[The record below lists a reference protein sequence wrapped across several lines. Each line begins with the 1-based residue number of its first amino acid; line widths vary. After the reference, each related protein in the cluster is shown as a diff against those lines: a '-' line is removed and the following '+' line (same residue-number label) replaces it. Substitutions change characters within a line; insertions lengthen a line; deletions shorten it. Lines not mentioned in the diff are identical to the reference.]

1 MEMSEKTN
9 EIFAAFV
16 LFQGELTNAAKS
28 KAGHG
33 YKYADLA
40 QCIETAREPLL
51 KHNLAVTQ
59 LMGQSTN
66 GTTLTTM
73 LTHSSG
79 QWFRDE
85 FVMEKAVLQGG
96 AGKNP
101 AQAMGASITYM
112 RRYAYTAIIGMTQE
126 DEDACNV
133 KAKVK
138 AAKLIAPEIDLINEA
153 IQNNDAAFVKMNWTT
168 TIQKAWSSLTRNQTD
183 ALNVIFN
190 KDKQ

>member
-9 EIFAAFV
+9 ELFTAYA
-16 LFQGELTNAAKS
+16 LFQGDLSNAGKS

-40 QCIETAREPLL
+40 TCIWEAKDIL
-51 KHNLAVTQ
+51 KANGLAVAQ
-59 LMGQSTN
+59 FMGQSEQ

-79 QWFRDE
+79 QWMRDT
-85 FVMEKAVLQGG
+85 FVMEKAILQGG

-112 RRYAYTAIIGMTQE
+112 RRYSYAAILGMAQE
-126 DEDACNV
+126 DEDAKNV
-133 KAKVK
+133 RATKAVNNE
-138 AAKLIAPEIDLINEA
+138 LNDFIAMLDQA
-153 IQNNDAAFVKMNWTT
+153 ITNNDMTYISNNWAGNIT
-168 TIQKAWSSLTRNQTD
+168 KFWSSLGEQRTNKLNQM
-183 ALNVIFN
+183 VG
-190 KDKQ
+190 

>member
-16 LFQGELTNAAKS
+16 LFQGDLTNAAKN

-59 LMGQSTN
+59 MMGQSDD
-66 GTTLTTM
+66 GTTLITM
-73 LTHSSG
+73 LVHSGG
-79 QWFRDE
+79 QWMRDE

-133 KAKVK
+133 KAQAK
-138 AAKLIAPEIDLINEA
+138 AAKKLSPEIDMINQA
-153 IQNNDAAFVKMNWTT
+153 IQTNDVKYIQEHWKT
-168 TIQKAWSSLTRNQTD
+168 TIAKAWSSLNAEQVN
-183 ALNVIFN
+183 ALN
-190 KDKQ
+190 KMAES

>member
-1 MEMSEKTN
+1 MEMSNETN
-9 EIFAAFV
+9 EIFAAFA
-16 LFQGELTNAAKS
+16 LFQGDLTSASKS
-28 KAGHG
+28 KTGHG

-59 LMGQSTN
+59 LMGQSDS

-73 LTHSSG
+73 LVHSSG
-79 QWFRDE
+79 QWLRDA

-133 KAKVK
+133 KAQAK
-138 AAKLIAPEIDLINEA
+138 AAQSDPAMGMINQA
-153 IQNNDAAFVKMNWTT
+153 IETNDAKYVADNWNTV
-168 TIQKAWSSLTRNQTD
+168 INKSWANLNEQQKDSLNQ
-183 ALNVIFN
+183 LI
-190 KDKQ
+190 KG

>member
-1 MEMSEKTN
+1 MEMSEKTAD
-9 EIFAAFV
+9 IFTAFA
-16 LFQGELTNAAKS
+16 LFQGDLTNASKS

-51 KHNLAVTQ
+51 KHGLAVAQ
-59 LMGQSTN
+59 FIGQSDK

-79 QWFRDE
+79 QWMRDE
-85 FVMEKAVLQGG
+85 FLMEKAVLQGG

-133 KAKVK
+133 KIQAK
-138 AAKLIAPEIDLINEA
+138 AAKQLAPELGMINQA
-153 IQNNDAAFVKMNWTT
+153 IETNDAEYVRNFWTT
-168 TIQKAWSSLTRNQTD
+168 TIAKAWPTLNEQQIN
-183 ALNVIFN
+183 ALNNLI
-190 KDKQ
+190 KG